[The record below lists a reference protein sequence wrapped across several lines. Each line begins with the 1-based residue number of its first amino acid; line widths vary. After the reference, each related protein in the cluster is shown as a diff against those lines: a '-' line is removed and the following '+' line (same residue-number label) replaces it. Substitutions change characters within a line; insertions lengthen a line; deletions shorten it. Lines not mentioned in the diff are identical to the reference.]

1 MRIRASILK
10 NVNLKTHRACR
21 RICTLERGLLNW
33 IASGKRVAVVGVG
46 NEMRRDD
53 AVGVQVARKLQGKL
67 SRQFRLIEAGTIP
80 ESYIDKVRE
89 FEPTHVLIID
99 AAQLGTN
106 PGNSRLLSPRKVK
119 GLSISTHTLPLNVF
133 AEFVKRETGSKVKI
147 LAIQPKDLEF
157 GEGMTDEL
165 TRTAE
170 ELTAILLRVDGCLGP
185 KRRARK
191 FAKSHKRE
199 ENIFN

>member
-1 MRIRASILK
+1 MQ
-10 NVNLKTHRACR
+10 
-21 RICTLERGLLNW
+21 TLERGLVNW
-33 IASGKRVAVVGVG
+33 IADGKRVAVVGVG

-53 AVGVQVARKLQGKL
+53 AVGVHVTRKLRGKL
-67 SRQFRLIEAGTIP
+67 SRQFRLIEARTIP

-89 FEPTHVLIID
+89 FKPTHVLIID

-106 PGNSRLLSPRKVK
+106 PGDSRLLSPRKVK

-133 AEFVKRETGSKVKI
+133 AEFVERETGSKVKI

-165 TRTAE
+165 ARTAE
-170 ELTAILLRVDGCLGP
+170 ELTSILVRVDESLGR
-185 KRRARK
+185 KRRAWK
-191 FAKSHKRE
+191 FSKSHKGKE
-199 ENIFN
+199 SIFN

>member
-1 MRIRASILK
+1 
-10 NVNLKTHRACR
+10 
-21 RICTLERGLLNW
+21 LERSLVNW

-53 AVGVQVARKLQGKL
+53 AVGVQVARKLRGRL
-67 SRQFRLIEAGTIP
+67 SRRFRLIEAGTIP

-89 FEPTHVLIID
+89 FRPTHVLVID

-106 PGNSRLLSPRKVK
+106 PGASRLLSPRKVK
-119 GLSISTHTLPLNVF
+119 GLSISTHTLPLNIF
-133 AEFVKRETGSKVKI
+133 AEFVKKETGSKVKI

-157 GEGMTDEL
+157 GEGLTDEL
-165 TRTAE
+165 ARTAE
-170 ELTAILLRVDGCLGP
+170 ELALILVRVDEGLGR

-191 FAKSHKRE
+191 FTKSHKRE
-199 ENIFN
+199 ESIFN